1 MEYDSDLGACTVWID
16 DITVV
21 NNDSAQWEQIPRN
34 LWKIDKQEKDI
45 VLDDYAHGVARYN
58 LLKIVGGDK
67 PALLTA
73 DTDTS
78 ELDEQYL
85 IARATALAFASASGG
100 PATDP
105 DNKNN
110 MAGFWM
116 GMSQQA
122 KRQIPLLTNIRL
134 VE

>member
-1 MEYDSDLGACTVWID
+1 M
-16 DITVV
+16 
-21 NNDSAQWEQIPRN
+21 PRN
-34 LWKIDKQEKDI
+34 LWKIDKQEKAVIIDH
-45 VLDDYAHGVARYN
+45 YTHGLARYN

-73 DTDTS
+73 DSDTS

-85 IARATALAFASASGG
+85 IATATALAFASASGG
-100 PATDP
+100 PNTDP

-116 GMSQQA
+116 AKSAQA
-122 KRQIPLLTNIRL
+122 KRQIPFLTDIRL